1 VPAASAATGTVV
13 ATADAEAEE
22 ESTTAAAAESEE
34 VEAGEWHRDS
44 RQASCSHH
52 LFSQDRKLSGRRC
65 AAKPVLARTAKA
77 NVTYFAPPAKSCTST
92 ALIPETMERSLVTT
106 PSSRL

>member
-1 VPAASAATGTVV
+1 M
-13 ATADAEAEE
+13 TAE
-22 ESTTAAAAESEE
+22 AESEE
-34 VEAGEWHRDS
+34 IEVGEWHRDS

-52 LFSQDRKLSGRRC
+52 LFSQDRRLPGRRC
-65 AAKPVLARTAKA
+65 AAKPVLARTAKVI
-77 NVTYFAPPAKSCTST
+77 VTYFAPPAKSCTST

>member
-1 VPAASAATGTVV
+1 V
-13 ATADAEAEE
+13 ATVDVGAAAEE
-22 ESTTAAAAESEE
+22 ELMTAEAESEE
-34 VEAGEWHRDS
+34 VEVGEWHRDS

-52 LFSQDRKLSGRRC
+52 LVFQDRRLPGIRC
-65 AAKPVLARTAKA
+65 ATKPFLARTAKA

-92 ALIPETMERSLVTT
+92 ALMPETMERSLVTT